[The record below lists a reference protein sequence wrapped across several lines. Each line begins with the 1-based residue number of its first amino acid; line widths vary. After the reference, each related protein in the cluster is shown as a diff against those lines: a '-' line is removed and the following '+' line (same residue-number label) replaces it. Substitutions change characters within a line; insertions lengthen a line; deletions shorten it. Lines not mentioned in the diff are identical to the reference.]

1 MIRSARLAA
10 AVAGLFAL
18 TACAA
23 PASGSPGSDAT
34 APQLRWSDC
43 ASDAA
48 LDCATLTVP
57 VDRAEPDGP
66 TFALPVVRIPAGD
79 PANRIGS
86 LVLHRGGPGYSVVD
100 YVTGIRAGAVPDPL
114 TPEVYARY
122 DVIALDQRG
131 AGGSQPAM
139 ACADAAPE
147 IPSIPVDDAERDA
160 RLAAD
165 AAYARSCVANSG
177 EIMDHLSTD
186 EAARDMDALR
196 GALGEERL
204 SFVGQSYG
212 TFLGTVYANLFP
224 EHVGRFVLDSVV
236 DPAQITG
243 DEPLR
248 STRLGSDVSTA
259 ATMQEFLRLCA
270 AGGERCLFG
279 AGDPAG
285 AWDRLTTALREAPV
299 QLTAPDGRTVR
310 LGYSEVVSWAGNWL
324 YQPSLWEQ
332 PVAGASFL
340 ALAEQALADPTGEA
354 GVTTAQVLISLRDD
368 ADLIAAPYAGPLNA
382 TAFGVNCAENASPD
396 GPDAFTAAAAGRD
409 TAVPHFGALRAWG
422 DSVCAQWPVTVEGY
436 RGPWA
441 APTDEPVLI
450 VNSRFDPATPL
461 AAAQRLH
468 DLVPNSALLVH
479 EGVGH
484 VAAQQSTCVVQAVGT
499 YLTEGTVP
507 VQGATCSPD
516 RVPFS

>member
-1 MIRSARLAA
+1 MIRSTRVATAL
-10 AVAGLFAL
+10 AGLFVA

-23 PASGSPGSDAT
+23 PGPDA
-34 APQLRWSDC
+34 AGPPVPELRWSDC

-48 LDCATLTVP
+48 LDCTTLTVP
-57 VDRAEPDGP
+57 VDRADPDGP
-66 TFALPVVRIPAGD
+66 AFALPVVRIPAGD
-79 PANRIGS
+79 PGNRIGA

-100 YVTGIRAGAVPDPL
+100 YLTGIRSGAVPDPL

-139 ACADAAPE
+139 VCGDAAPDV
-147 IPSIPVDDAERDA
+147 PALPVDDTERAA

-165 AAYARSCVANSG
+165 EAFARSCVEASG

-186 EAARDMDALR
+186 EAVRDLDALR
-196 GALGEERL
+196 AGLGEERL

-212 TFLGTVYANLFP
+212 TLFGAVYANLFP
-224 EHVGRFVLDSVV
+224 DRVGRFVLDSVV
-236 DPAQITG
+236 DPAAIAGT
-243 DEPLR
+243 EPLR
-248 STRLGSDVSTA
+248 STRLGGDVATA
-259 ATMQEFLRLCA
+259 ETMAEFLRLCA

-299 QLTAPDGRTVR
+299 TLTAPDGRTVR

-324 YQPSLWEQ
+324 YQPNLWEQ
-332 PVAGASFL
+332 PIAGASFL

-354 GVTTAQVLISLRDD
+354 GTLMAQVLVSLRDD
-368 ADLIAAPYAGPLNA
+368 ADLVAAPYAGALNA
-382 TAFGVNCAENASPD
+382 TAFGVNCAENEFPD
-396 GPDAFTAAAAGRD
+396 GPDAFTAAAADRD
-409 TAVPHFGALRAWG
+409 AAVPHFGALRAWN
-422 DSVCAQWPVTVEGY
+422 DSVCSRWPVSVEGY
-436 RGPWA
+436 RGPWDA
-441 APTDEPVLI
+441 RTDEPVLI

-468 DLVPNSALLVH
+468 DLMPGSALLVH

-484 VAAQQSTCVVQAVGT
+484 VAAQQSACVVQAAGT
-499 YLTEGTVP
+499 YLTEGTLP
-507 VQGATCSPD
+507 VEGATCAPD
-516 RVPFS
+516 RVPFG

>member
-10 AVAGLFAL
+10 AVAGLFVL

-23 PASGSPGSDAT
+23 PESDA
-34 APQLRWSDC
+34 AVPGLQWSDC

-57 VDRAEPDGP
+57 VDRAAPDGP

-79 PANRIGS
+79 PGNRIGS

-100 YVTGIRAGAVPDPL
+100 YVTGIRSGAVPDPL

-122 DVIALDQRG
+122 DVIAVDQRG

-139 ACADAAPE
+139 RCTDEAPAV
-147 IPSIPVDDAERDA
+147 PAIPVDDAERDA
-160 RLAAD
+160 RLAA
-165 AAYARSCVANSG
+165 AAAFARSCVENSG
-177 EIMDHLSTD
+177 AIMDHLSTD
-186 EAARDMDALR
+186 EAVRDLDALR
-196 GALGEERL
+196 EALGEERL

-212 TFLGTVYANLFP
+212 TLFGAVYANLFP
-224 EHVGRFVLDSVV
+224 ERVGRFVLDSVV
-236 DPAQITG
+236 DPAQIAG

-248 STRLGSDVSTA
+248 SARVGNDTA
-259 ATMQEFLRLCA
+259 TAETMAEFLRLCA
-270 AGGERCLFG
+270 AGGERCAFG
-279 AGDPAG
+279 AGDPVG
-285 AWDRLTTALREAPV
+285 AWDRLTTALRENPV

-332 PVAGASFL
+332 PIAGAAFL

-354 GVTTAQVLISLRDD
+354 GALMAQVLISLRDD

-382 TAFGVNCAENASPD
+382 TAFGVNCAELDHPD
-396 GPDAFTAAAAGRD
+396 GPDAFTAAAAERD
-409 TAVPHFGALRAWG
+409 AAVPHFGALRAWG
-422 DSVCAQWPVTVEGY
+422 DSVCAQWSVRTEGY
-436 RGPWA
+436 RGPWDA
-441 APTDEPVLI
+441 RTDEPVLI

-461 AAAQRLH
+461 ASAQRLH
-468 DLVPNSALLVH
+468 ELLPDSALLVH

-484 VAAQQSTCVVQAVGT
+484 VAAQQSACVVQAAGT
-499 YLTEGTVP
+499 YLTEGTLP
-507 VQGATCSPD
+507 VEGATCAPD